1 MRPFF
6 KTGLFLDKAR
16 GHSLYFG
23 HPSDFL
29 RVDNFVAQICF
40 SGLPA
45 SRPRRM
51 SSYTKKKEEDPLLDY
66 LLKFKVRMGKAQGL
80 LTDDN
85 LTAFF

>member
-1 MRPFF
+1 
-6 KTGLFLDKAR
+6 
-16 GHSLYFG
+16 
-23 HPSDFL
+23 
-29 RVDNFVAQICF
+29 
-40 SGLPA
+40 
-45 SRPRRM
+45 M